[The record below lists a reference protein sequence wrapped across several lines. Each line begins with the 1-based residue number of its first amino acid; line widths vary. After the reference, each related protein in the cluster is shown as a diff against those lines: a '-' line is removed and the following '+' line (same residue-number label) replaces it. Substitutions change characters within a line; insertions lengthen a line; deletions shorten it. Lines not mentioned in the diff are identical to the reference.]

1 VLFATGGLIAP
12 ARDNFPAHE
21 SGVNHRRGASDSAV
35 DCYGTGWAVEL
46 AGTAFHAGLMPNNL
60 NPPVSSCK
68 NPMRTYVKACTTVD
82 AKRRAEPQ
90 RVDGALNRFVGL
102 ALTGRLGYHHITPY
116 HFATANP
123 TSRPIPRMKVAAI
136 MGM

>member
-12 ARDNFPAHE
+12 ARDILPAHE
-21 SGVNHRRGASDSAV
+21 SGVNHCRGTSDPAV
-35 DCYGTGWAVEL
+35 DCYGAGWAVEL

-60 NPPVSSCK
+60 NPPVFSCK
-68 NPMRTYVKACTTVD
+68 NPVRTYVKAYTTVD
-82 AKRRAEPQ
+82 AKRWGEPQ

-102 ALTGRLGYHHITPY
+102 ALTRRLGYHHITPY